1 MQLTII
7 TEQGLDSTEIEI
19 LKLLIAKAEAKRKT
33 PTPAVAS
40 FMQAT
45 NEILSE
51 APPLSQTALIE
62 SLLNQAGSGVVQTP
76 LSQIAPSTAAASLQV
91 SAPVAPQPTATSPTA
106 SPTSAAPANPTE
118 PAAPTAP
125 ATGAETDSTGLIWDA
140 RIHSSSKA
148 KNANGTWR
156 ARKGINDPGLV
167 KRVEAELRA
176 AADTCTAP
184 INNLASPMQ
193 QLVVPA
199 ADPVYTATLDPAAV
213 FGGAAAQTPL
223 PLTAPGVAIAP
234 VATENAAGNPL
245 EPTTFAE
252 LMPRVSAAVTAGK
265 LAPTALQEACVLCG
279 LPNVVALA
287 TNPAMVPNVW
297 AMLQSAEC

>member
-51 APPLSQTALIE
+51 APPLSQL
-62 SLLNQAGSGVVQTP
+62 
-76 LSQIAPSTAAASLQV
+76 APSTAVASLQV
-91 SAPVAPQPTATSPTA
+91 TAPVAPQPTSTSPTA
-106 SPTSAAPANPTE
+106 NPTPAAPANPTE
-118 PAAPTAP
+118 PAVPTAP
-125 ATGAETDSTGLIWDA
+125 ATGVETDSTGLIWDA

-167 KRVEAELRA
+167 KRVEAELRTTYNNDA
-176 AADTCTAP
+176 TVDTQ
-184 INNLASPMQ
+184 SG
-193 QLVVPA
+193 VVTMPA
-199 ADPVYTATLDPAAV
+199 AEPVYTATLDPAAV
-213 FGGAAAQTPL
+213 FGGAAAQVPL
-223 PLTAPGVAIAP
+223 PMTAPGVVTAAA
-234 VATENAAGNPL
+234 ATASAAGNPL

-297 AMLQSAEC
+297 AMLQAAEC